1 MKRKLRAAKSFMNER
16 LHVCHLDK
24 GLEHDGNTAIFLL
37 INMARFNGLVS
48 MIPVHKKQM
57 KAPR

>member
-1 MKRKLRAAKSFMNER
+1 MNER
-16 LHVCHLDK
+16 LLVCHLDK
-24 GLEHDGNTAIFLL
+24 GLEHDGNIAIFLL

-48 MIPVHKKQM
+48 MIPEHEKKM